1 MALARPSLTSL
12 LTLLKLTLLI
22 LVPASISTH
31 VIIAKLYTEI
41 TGWMKCWV
49 MFSLLGL
56 LEVCVTHRVRGKLA
70 ECVKVLVLAWCLA
83 PAPYSG
89 SDLLFS
95 LLPPLHWAVTSLA
108 TSAAPCLSCLME
120 LSSEYII
127 QPASYGAALALAKSI
142 QLVSFLSSEIPVYFW
157 IVIGKLSAILG
168 DIPDLAAVVYSSIST
183 WSVQAAAFIA
193 TCAVHVY
200 TCIVTCVGHAAA
212 GLMALTSVI
221 QNVGLSTAAY
231 YQENQRNPRLIS
243 SMVRQMVRF
252 K

>member
-1 MALARPSLTSL
+1 
-12 LTLLKLTLLI
+12 
-22 LVPASISTH
+22 
-31 VIIAKLYTEI
+31 
-41 TGWMKCWV
+41 MKCWV

-142 QLVSFLSSEIPVYFW
+142 QLVSFLSSEIPGEIHLFKGLCPSVLVRLHTYR
-157 IVIGKLSAILG
+157 ILHIYLYVSLFLDCHRKVECDPG
-168 DIPDLAAVVYSSIST
+168 RRSWFGGCCLQLNLHVVSPGSSLHRHVRCSRL
-183 WSVQAAAFIA
+183 
-193 TCAVHVY
+193 HVY
-200 TCIVTCVGHAAA
+200 CHVCRSCGRGADGTDQC
-212 GLMALTSVI
+212 
-221 QNVGLSTAAY
+221 
-231 YQENQRNPRLIS
+231 NPKCWAEHCSILPG
-243 SMVRQMVRF
+243 QKKKNYCWF
-252 K
+252 